1 MLILGGGDGGVLK
14 ELLELKHPP
23 KHVIMIELDNAVMV
37 GCAKHMHSI
46 CGSYLDERNR
56 KGSNYEVICGD
67 AIEYMENAIVCVK

>member
-14 ELLELKHPP
+14 ELLQLNSPP

-37 GCAKHMHSI
+37 GCAQHMRSI

-67 AIEYMENAIVCVK
+67 AIEYMEKAIVC